1 MRQKSVSVKGECL
14 MLIYETFSD
23 FFSWVCSMPDK
34 RLIEELHYLESLID
48 DSVICESILA
58 DIVFTLYRL
67 VCDEI
72 VCRFSARVKRTCDC
86 L

>member
-1 MRQKSVSVKGECL
+1 

-58 DIVFTLYRL
+58 DIVIRNSVEDTRQYASRNCIDNFQFM
-67 VCDEI
+67 VN
-72 VCRFSARVKRTCDC
+72 
-86 L
+86 